1 MQNFLPQSASLTAPI
16 NQREPWV
23 LRQRTRD
30 TGVLFLFF
38 SGKKRNQK
46 KPAKGKGFI
55 ALPLGTP
62 TRETCE
68 RSVLSL
74 LFCHRVGIVTL
85 RHPTA
90 RFPASLT
97 RALRWKS
104 VGFCNPKPL
113 EWFPLTP

>member
-1 MQNFLPQSASLTAPI
+1 M
-16 NQREPWV
+16 
-23 LRQRTRD
+23 
-30 TGVLFLFF
+30 LFLFF

-74 LFCHRVGIVTL
+74 LFCHRVGVATL

-104 VGFCNPKPL
+104 VGFCNPNPL
-113 EWFPLTP
+113 EWFPLIPQGR